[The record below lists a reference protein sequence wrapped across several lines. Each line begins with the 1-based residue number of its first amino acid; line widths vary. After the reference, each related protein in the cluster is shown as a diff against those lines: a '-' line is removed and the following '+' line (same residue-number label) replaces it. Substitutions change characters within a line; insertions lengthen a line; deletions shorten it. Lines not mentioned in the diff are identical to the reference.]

1 MIPALH
7 EHADN
12 DDNENADNELW
23 GRRCPGA
30 GKWVEHDSESRQAY
44 AARTG
49 QRHGQ
54 LSALGWHGTVGM
66 TLPSMPANGLGG
78 AGSPVGPDGKP
89 LLPGGSGAGSPGGKR
104 SKAGRREHLKRLPAD
119 IRAQVQVLQV
129 RAECERIRIKG
140 RMQGLSGP
148 Q

>member
-1 MIPALH
+1 MQSC
-7 EHADN
+7 
-12 DDNENADNELW
+12 
-23 GRRCPGA
+23 RCPGA

-78 AGSPVGPDGKP
+78 AGNPVGPDGNP
-89 LLPGGSGAGSPGGKR
+89 LLHGGAGSMGSPGGKR
-104 SKAGRREHLKRLPAD
+104 SKSGRREHLKRLPAD

-129 RAECERIRIKG
+129 G
-140 RMQGLSGP
+140 FQGLLTLM
-148 Q
+148 

>member
-1 MIPALH
+1 MLMSS
-7 EHADN
+7 
-12 DDNENADNELW
+12 LLL
-23 GRRCPGA
+23 RCPGA

-66 TLPSMPANGLGG
+66 TLPALSSNGNS
-78 AGSPVGPDGKP
+78 GS
-89 LLPGGSGAGSPGGKR
+89 GGSGGADVGGFLGGGSGGGAPSSAGKR
-104 SKAGRREHLKRLPAD
+104 GKSGRREHLKRLPAD

-129 RAECERIRIKG
+129 QPRHHTMRFGNAAKV
-140 RMQGLSGP
+140 QA
-148 Q
+148 